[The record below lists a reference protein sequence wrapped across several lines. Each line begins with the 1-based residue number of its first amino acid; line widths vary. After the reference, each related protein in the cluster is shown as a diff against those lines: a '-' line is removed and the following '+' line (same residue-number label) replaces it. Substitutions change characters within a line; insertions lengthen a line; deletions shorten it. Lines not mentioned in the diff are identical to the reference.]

1 MSNTETFIKFENVS
15 LTYDLYLD
23 KTNNLKEYLINKLT
37 NRKPVSKSLEKVEAL
52 KSINLEFHQGERVG
66 IIGRN
71 GAGKSTMLKV
81 ISGIYKPTAGKLTV
95 KGNIQPLIEIG
106 AGFDPEFTGRENIYL
121 NGYMLGFNK
130 EQIKQKEAEIVQF
143 AELGEFID
151 VPVKY
156 YSSGMS
162 VRLAFTIATSIEP
175 EILAFD
181 EMLAAGDIEFIQ
193 KAKAR
198 MDNLVSKAKMLI
210 IVSHD
215 LNMVASLCK
224 RVLVVN
230 NGVIAFDGNPED
242 AINFYTTKN
251 SNTTP
256 SN

>member
-1 MSNTETFIKFENVS
+1 MKEAFIKFENVN

-23 KTNNLKEYLINKLT
+23 KTNNLKEYVINKLT
-37 NRKPVSKSLEKVEAL
+37 NRRPVSKVMEKVAAL
-52 KSINLEFHQGERVG
+52 KNINIEFRHGDRIG

-81 ISGIYKPTAGKLTV
+81 ISGIYKPSSGKLTV
-95 KGNIQPLIEIG
+95 SGNIQPLIEIG

-121 NGYMLGFNK
+121 NGYMLGFTK
-130 EQIKQKEAEIVQF
+130 EQIRLKENEIIEF
-143 AELGEFID
+143 TELGEFID

-156 YSSGMS
+156 YSSGMA

-193 KAKAR
+193 KAKLR
-198 MDNLVSKAKMLI
+198 MDSLITKAKMLI

-215 LNMVASLCK
+215 LGMIKSLCTK
-224 RVLVVN
+224 VLVFHQGQICFIGTPDEAIEFYVN
-230 NGVIAFDGNPED
+230 RGYD
-242 AINFYTTKN
+242 K
-251 SNTTP
+251 
-256 SN
+256 

>member
-1 MSNTETFIKFENVS
+1 MSNETFIKFENVT

-23 KTNNLKEYLINKLT
+23 KTNNLKEFIINKFT
-37 NRKPVSKSLEKVEAL
+37 NRKPVAKSLEKVHAL
-52 KSINLEFHQGERVG
+52 KNITIEFKQGERIG

-81 ISGIYKPTAGKLTV
+81 ISGIYKPTGGKITV
-95 KGNIQPLIEIG
+95 NGTIQPLIEIG

-121 NGYMLGFNK
+121 NGYMLGFSK
-130 EQIKQKEAEIVQF
+130 EQIQKKEAEIVEF
-143 AELGEFID
+143 AELGHFID

-181 EMLAAGDIEFIQ
+181 EMLSAGDIEFIQ

-198 MDNLVSKAKMLI
+198 MNQLIDKAKMLI
-210 IVSHD
+210 MVSHD
-215 LNMVASLCK
+215 LSIISSLCTK
-224 RVLVVN
+224 VLVVHQGEICFIGPPKEAIEFYMNKGYN
-230 NGVIAFDGNPED
+230 N
-242 AINFYTTKN
+242 
-251 SNTTP
+251 
-256 SN
+256 